1 MRKLRIA
8 FLSYRSNPFSGGQ
21 GIYVKYM
28 TKALRDLGHEVTVFS
43 GPPYPDLYEDIK
55 LEKIPSLDL
64 YSKENKC
71 KDVELKKLLNP
82 INFFEWASI
91 NSGGFSEPYTFGKR
105 IKKSLKNRLDEFDV
119 IHDNQSL
126 CYEMIFLQKRIP
138 LVTTIHHPISKD
150 LKFQLKSTKSLFL
163 KLLMIRWHS
172 FLKMQIQVAKKLK
185 SVIVVSESSKEDIH
199 NDFGL
204 KKSVMSVI
212 LNGIDTDAY
221 YPDETVQKVPLRIV
235 TTASADVPLKGLDF
249 LLKAFASVKDIH
261 SNASLQIIGGS
272 KKGGHTKRLI
282 KKLGI
287 EKDITFNKNLSF
299 KEVRDLYCSADIVVI
314 PSLYEGFGFA
324 VGEAMA
330 CKVPVIT
337 TSGGAIPEVIK
348 DCGIIVEP
356 GKSKELE
363 KAILALLPN
372 EELKKS
378 LAEKGFQRIR
388 KDLQWSEVAIRA
400 TEIYEAEIE
409 KRED

>member
-64 YSKENKC
+64 YSKENKF

-126 CYEMIFLQKRIP
+126 CYEMIFFQKRIP

-314 PSLYEGFGFA
+314 HSLYEGFGFA

-388 KDLQWSEVAIRA
+388 KDLQWNEVAIRA
-400 TEIYEAEIE
+400 TEMYEAEIE
-409 KRED
+409 KWED

>member
-43 GPPYPDLYEDIK
+43 GPPYPDLHEGIK
-55 LEKIPSLDL
+55 FEKIPSLDL
-64 YSKENKC
+64 YSKENKF
-71 KDVELKKLLNP
+71 KDVALKKLFNP
-82 INFFEWASI
+82 INFFEWLSI

-105 IKKSLKNRLDEFDV
+105 IKKVLKSRLDEFDV

-126 CYEMIFLQKRIP
+126 CYEMIFFQKRIP

-204 KKSVMSVI
+204 KKSVMNVI
-212 LNGIDTDAY
+212 LNGIDTEAY

-261 SNASLQIIGGS
+261 SNVSLHIIGGS

-287 EKDITFNKNLSF
+287 ESDITFNKNLSF

-363 KAILALLPN
+363 KAILELLPN
-372 EELKKS
+372 EQLKKI

-388 KDLQWSEVAIRA
+388 KDLQWSEVALRA
-400 TEIYEAEIE
+400 TEMYEVEIE
-409 KRED
+409 KWEN

>member
-1 MRKLRIA
+1 
-8 FLSYRSNPFSGGQ
+8 
-21 GIYVKYM
+21 
-28 TKALRDLGHEVTVFS
+28 
-43 GPPYPDLYEDIK
+43 
-55 LEKIPSLDL
+55 
-64 YSKENKC
+64 
-71 KDVELKKLLNP
+71 
-82 INFFEWASI
+82 
-91 NSGGFSEPYTFGKR
+91 
-105 IKKSLKNRLDEFDV
+105 
-119 IHDNQSL
+119 
-126 CYEMIFLQKRIP
+126 MIFFQKRIP

-400 TEIYEAEIE
+400 TEMYEAEIE
-409 KRED
+409 KWED

>member
-43 GPPYPDLYEDIK
+43 GPPYPDLHEGIK
-55 LEKIPSLDL
+55 FEKIPSLDL
-64 YSKENKC
+64 YSKENKF
-71 KDVELKKLLNP
+71 KDVALKKLLIP
-82 INFFEWASI
+82 INFFEWLSI

-105 IKKSLKNRLDEFDV
+105 IKKVLKNRLNEFDV

-126 CYEMIFLQKRIP
+126 CYEIIFFQKRIP

-204 KKSVMSVI
+204 KKSVMNVI
-212 LNGIDTDAY
+212 LNGIDTEAY

-249 LLKAFASVKDIH
+249 LLKAFASVKGIH
-261 SNASLQIIGGS
+261 SNASLHIIGGS

-282 KKLGI
+282 KRLGI
-287 EKDITFNKNLSF
+287 ESDITFNKNLSF

-363 KAILALLPN
+363 KAILELLPN
-372 EELKKS
+372 EQLKKI

-388 KDLQWSEVAIRA
+388 KDLQWSEVALRA
-400 TEIYEAEIE
+400 TEMYEAEIE
-409 KRED
+409 KWKN

>member
-64 YSKENKC
+64 YSKENKF

-126 CYEMIFLQKRIP
+126 CYEMIFFQKRIP

-261 SNASLQIIGGS
+261 SNASLQIIGES

-378 LAEKGFQRIR
+378 LAEKGFQRIC

-400 TEIYEAEIE
+400 TEMYEAEIE
-409 KRED
+409 KWED

>member
-55 LEKIPSLDL
+55 IEKIPSLDL
-64 YSKENKC
+64 YSKENKF

-126 CYEMIFLQKRIP
+126 CYEMIFFQKRIP

-388 KDLQWSEVAIRA
+388 KDLQWNEVAIRA
-400 TEIYEAEIE
+400 TEMYEAEIE
-409 KRED
+409 KWED

>member
-64 YSKENKC
+64 YSKENKF

-126 CYEMIFLQKRIP
+126 CYEMIFFQKRIP

-249 LLKAFASVKDIH
+249 LLKAFASVKDMH

-388 KDLQWSEVAIRA
+388 KDLQWNEVAIRA
-400 TEIYEAEIE
+400 TEMYEAEIE
-409 KRED
+409 KWED

>member
-43 GPPYPDLYEDIK
+43 GPPYPDLHEGIK
-55 LEKIPSLDL
+55 FEKIPSLDL
-64 YSKENKC
+64 YSKENKF
-71 KDVELKKLLNP
+71 KDVVLKKLFNP
-82 INFFEWASI
+82 INFFEWLSI

-105 IKKSLKNRLDEFDV
+105 IKKVLKNRLDEFDV

-126 CYEMIFLQKRIP
+126 CYEMIFFQKRIP

-204 KKSVMSVI
+204 KKSVMNVI
-212 LNGIDTDAY
+212 LNGIDTEAY

-261 SNASLQIIGGS
+261 SNVSLHIIGGS

-287 EKDITFNKNLSF
+287 ESDITFNKNLSF

-363 KAILALLPN
+363 KAILELLPN
-372 EELKKS
+372 EQLKKI

-388 KDLQWSEVAIRA
+388 KDLQWSEVALRA
-400 TEIYEAEIE
+400 TEMYEVEIE
-409 KRED
+409 KWEN

>member
-64 YSKENKC
+64 YSKENKF

-126 CYEMIFLQKRIP
+126 CYEMIFFQKRIP

-204 KKSVMSVI
+204 KKSVMRVI

-400 TEIYEAEIE
+400 TEMYEAEIE
-409 KRED
+409 KWED

>member
-55 LEKIPSLDL
+55 LEKISSLDL
-64 YSKENKC
+64 YSKENKF

-126 CYEMIFLQKRIP
+126 CYEMIFFQKRIP

-400 TEIYEAEIE
+400 TEMYEAEIE
-409 KRED
+409 KWED